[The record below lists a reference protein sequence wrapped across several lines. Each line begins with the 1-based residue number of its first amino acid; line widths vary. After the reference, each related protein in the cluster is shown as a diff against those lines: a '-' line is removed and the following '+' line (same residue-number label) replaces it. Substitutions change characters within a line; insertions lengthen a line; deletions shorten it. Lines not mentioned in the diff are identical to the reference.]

1 MIPSKSSRQ
10 NQSFNPEDE
19 MIFHGKRSLNQLPE
33 KFHPSSREST
43 LFVKEDSAGIR
54 IKGRLG
60 DKTYYYQMRKG
71 QVKLDKVGNYVTQM
85 KGYLDVSRVVRLE
98 PTSVFLWLLILE
110 V

>member
-1 MIPSKSSRQ
+1 MVVSVDEASDTTIKVLPTKPELL
-10 NQSFNPEDE
+10 NPEDRDDFSWE
-19 MIFHGKRSLNQLPE
+19 AVFKPTSE

-71 QVKLDKVGNYVTQM
+71 QVKLDGQGNYVTQM
-85 KGYLDVSRVVRLE
+85 KGYLDVSNE
-98 PTSVFLWLLILE
+98 W
-110 V
+110 